1 MVAGIDAALVM
12 PNAVGNNNLTDT
24 VAQRVNNFVT
34 ELNQIGLDIMGTELP
49 GQTMIELQKDYN
61 EMMDEIQI
69 ASKIAGETVKAI
81 NTLSNMQ

>member
-1 MVAGIDAALVM
+1 
-12 PNAVGNNNLTDT
+12 
-24 VAQRVNNFVT
+24 
-34 ELNQIGLDIMGTELP
+34 MGTELP